1 MTARRR
7 EPFRTGP
14 GVRSVSSIVFD
25 DQVAAF
31 PTSLSTANTSSTG
44 RAIVTVMV
52 VDADMLESGHDRC
65 DRSMRAEV
73 DRCAPAVD
81 DAAPGGTEERDVTEP
96 VVDPRID
103 RFADLV
109 VRIGANVQPDQDV
122 FLLAGVDDLRF
133 ARAVVDKAYA
143 AGARRVILEYDDP
156 VARRSAIVHKAADGL
171 RTNYRWEVG
180 RYEEITE
187 VEGALI
193 ALDDVPDREL
203 FEGLDPE
210 LLAARRTDVSRAVGN
225 AIGSGRVAWTA
236 AVVPTESWARAVF
249 GEPDVERL
257 WEAVSIAMRLD
268 AQDPVAAWREHMA
281 RTHARLDV
289 IQARNFD
296 SIHFRGDGTDLTV
309 GILPGAS
316 GSAGRRRRPPASS
329 TSRTSRPKRSSRAPT
344 SGGWRATS
352 KVTRPVA
359 IGAGSVVEGLRL
371 TFEGGRITDVTADRG
386 LEVVLAE
393 LEVDP
398 QARYLG
404 EVAIVDGA
412 SSAVARAGVV
422 FHHMLFDENVGPHIA
437 WGRAYPETKPEL
449 IDADRESRLAAGLN
463 DAPVHTDVTIGG
475 GDVEVDGITSTGEV
489 VPIVRDDTWVLG

>member
-1 MTARRR
+1 
-7 EPFRTGP
+7 
-14 GVRSVSSIVFD
+14 
-25 DQVAAF
+25 
-31 PTSLSTANTSSTG
+31 
-44 RAIVTVMV
+44 
-52 VDADMLESGHDRC
+52 
-65 DRSMRAEV
+65 
-73 DRCAPAVD
+73 
-81 DAAPGGTEERDVTEP
+81 VTEP

-143 AGARRVILEYDDP
+143 AGARRVVLEYDDP

-171 RTNYRWEVG
+171 RTAYRWEVAQ
-180 RYEEITE
+180 YEEITE
-187 VEGALI
+187 IEGALI
-193 ALDDVPDREL
+193 SLDDVPEREL
-203 FEGLDPE
+203 FDGLDPE
-210 LLAARRTDVSRAVGN
+210 LLAARRTDLSRAVGN

-236 AVVPTESWARAVF
+236 AVVPTESWARTVF
-249 GEPDVERL
+249 GEPDVDRL
-257 WEAVSIAMRLD
+257 WDAVSIAMRLD
-268 AQDPVAAWREHMA
+268 AEDPVAAWREHMA

-289 IQARNFD
+289 IQERAFETIR
-296 SIHFRGDGTDLTV
+296 FRGDGTDLSV
-309 GILPGAS
+309 GILPGAIWLG
-316 GSAGRRRRPPASS
+316 GSEKTQAGVEYVPNIPTEEVFTTPDFRRVEGKVR
-329 TSRTSRPKRSSRAPT
+329 
-344 SGGWRATS
+344 
-352 KVTRPVA
+352 VTRPVA

-386 LEVVLAE
+386 LQVVLAE

-412 SSAVARAGVV
+412 SSAVARAGIV

-449 IDADRESRLAAGLN
+449 VDADRETRLAAGLN

-489 VPIVRDDTWVLG
+489 IPIVRDDTWVLGTTSVS